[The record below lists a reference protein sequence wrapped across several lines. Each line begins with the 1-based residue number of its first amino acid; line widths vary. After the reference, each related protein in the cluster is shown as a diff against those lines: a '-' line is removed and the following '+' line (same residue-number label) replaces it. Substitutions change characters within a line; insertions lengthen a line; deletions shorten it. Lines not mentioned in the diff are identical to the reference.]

1 MSMCYMERDKL
12 INKNK
17 LRADNNCF
25 FVKHNKFF
33 AITALLFILFF
44 LVATP
49 ISGDDVNYF
58 ALQSTNFEWLSLR
71 YNTWTSR
78 IVIDSNLP
86 FMAKH
91 EYIFKLITIL
101 LFLSAPIALYI
112 TTQKY
117 KLSASLC
124 ILLIAIFPFY
134 KLTSAGYAAT
144 MTNYFY
150 PILFGLWVFVYLFIK
165 KANIFG
171 YLILMILTTYVVN
184 HEQTAILLLVV
195 SLIAL
200 FYKDSDKKLA
210 TLCLILSIVGLFFIF
225 TCPGNTVRLLAESN
239 TWLPGYENYELLD
252 KINLGITSSLYFLNY
267 RGPVA
272 FLFCFASVMYVF
284 TKKFNLS
291 LALVIFLTILINLVL
306 KKFIGPNYLEQDCQ
320 WLFRFPIHSFLILL
334 AMPIALV
341 ILVLSMKI
349 SNHDKFVII
358 MIIACAYAIRCTM
371 GFSPTVFASIERPSI
386 FSHLLFILCGLFVLL
401 RGNIEKKNIY
411 VLITLFGMYGA
422 ANSLF
427 RGLRAVHHAIFM

>member
-1 MSMCYMERDKL
+1 MSMSYREH
-12 INKNK
+12 NK
-17 LRADNNCF
+17 LKKKNMLHADNDIF
-25 FVKHNKFF
+25 FEKYNKIF
-33 AITALLFILFF
+33 AVSALLFILFF
-44 LVATP
+44 LIATP
-49 ISGDDVNYF
+49 ISIDDINYF
-58 ALQSTNFEWLSLR
+58 ALQSANFEWLSLR
-71 YNTWTSR
+71 YNTWSSR
-78 IVIDSNLP
+78 IVIESILP

-101 LFLSAPIALYI
+101 LFLSAPIAIYI

-150 PILFGLWVFVYLFIK
+150 PILFGLWIFVYLFIK

-171 YLILMILTTYVVN
+171 YLILMILATYVVN

-210 TLCLILSIVGLFFIF
+210 SLCLILSVIGLFFIF
-225 TCPGNTVRLLAESN
+225 TCPGNSVRLAAESK

-272 FLFCFASVMYVF
+272 FLFCFASVIYAF
-284 TKKFNLS
+284 TKKIRLS
-291 LALVIFLTILINLVL
+291 LALVVFLTILINLFL
-306 KKFIGPNYLEQDCQ
+306 KKYIGPDYLEHDIQ
-320 WLFRFPIHSFLILL
+320 WLNKFPIHSFLILL
-334 AMPIALV
+334 AMPLALV
-341 ILVLSMKI
+341 LFVLFMQI
-349 SNHDKFVII
+349 SIQDKFFII
-358 MIIACAYAIRCTM
+358 LIIASAYAIRCTM
-371 GFSPTVFASIERPSI
+371 GFSPTVFASIERPSM

-401 RGNIEKKNIY
+401 KGNVEKKNIY

>member
-12 INKNK
+12 KNKNK
-17 LRADNNCF
+17 LRTDNNCF

-58 ALQSTNFEWLSLR
+58 ALQSTNFEWVSLR
-71 YNTWTSR
+71 YNTWSSR
-78 IVIDSNLP
+78 IVIESILP

-117 KLSASLC
+117 KLCASLC

-150 PILFGLWVFVYLFIK
+150 PILFGLWIFVYLFIK
-165 KANIFG
+165 KANLFG
-171 YLILMILTTYVVN
+171 YAILLFFTIYVVN
-184 HEQTAILLLVV
+184 HEQTAILLLIL
-195 SLIAL
+195 SFIAL
-200 FYKDSDKKLA
+200 FNKHSDKKLA
-210 TLCLILSIVGLFFIF
+210 VISLVLSVAGLLFIF
-225 TCPGNTVRLLAESN
+225 TCPGNSVRLIAETN
-239 TWLPGYENYELLD
+239 TWLPGYENYKIID
-252 KINLGITSSLYFLNY
+252 KIKLGITSSLYFLNY

-272 FLFCFASVMYVF
+272 FLFCFASVMYAF